1 MPALSRR
8 WTLEYNKKLK
18 LMAENG
24 DSAMKCAAALKRRV
38 DSVKKQARTLGV
50 EVRACVR
57 CEITVAKRLVRR
69 SAIFQPERN
78 ASTAFSCVE
87 LTCSSRRQAAP
98 EGDRRQTD

>member
-8 WTLEYNKKLK
+8 WTLEYNEKLK

-50 EVRACVR
+50 EVRGVR
-57 CEITVAKRLVRR
+57 AMRNNSREKIGEAERDLPAGAQRFDGFFVR
-69 SAIFQPERN
+69 
-78 ASTAFSCVE
+78 
-87 LTCSSRRQAAP
+87 
-98 EGDRRQTD
+98 